1 MPTSSNSLV
10 IARVPGSANAM
21 KKRIKASLIAA
32 SIAALPFGADAAG
45 LGRLN
50 VLSALGQPLRAEVE
64 LTASAQE
71 LQSLSARVPSP
82 EAFKQ
87 ANVAFSPTIADLRL
101 SVEQRGGRSVVRIT
115 SNRPVNEP
123 FVDMLIELNWTGGQ
137 MRREY
142 TFLLDPV
149 DVLPARPVVAA
160 TVPVARPVASAPVES
175 KKLPA
180 TSSPGAAGG
189 DSYLVKSGDTLR
201 KIAEQTRPDGVSLDQ
216 MVVALFR
223 KNRDA
228 FIADNINRLQ
238 AGKILNV
245 PDGQSAK
252 AIPQSEA
259 RKEIVAHS
267 ADFDTYRKSL
277 AGAVA
282 ASPAEPS
289 PSVGGQE
296 SAGKI
301 TPKVAEAA
309 AGGTPRDQVK
319 VSTGDAGKGGDGS
332 ASARLQALEEDIV
345 ARDKALQEA
354 NARLAE
360 LERNIQEL
368 QRLVE
373 LKNQGMAQA
382 QQAAQGGT
390 GTAAPLPAAAP
401 APAPAV
407 EATPAAASEPKPLPK
422 PVAPPPAAE
431 PPGFLASLFDDPLTL
446 AGGGGILALLLGYLG
461 LRMRKRGPASL
472 PEEPVEL
479 PAAPPPPTAPSVA
492 PSVMGAVGGQ
502 SVDTNNVSV
511 LQTDFGQGGL
521 AAIDADEG
529 VDPVA
534 EADVYMA
541 YGRDAQAEEIL
552 IDALKV
558 DPTRGAVFVKLL
570 EIYAQRKS
578 LKQFES
584 LATDFYGM
592 TGGHGPDWEK
602 AAAIGRKLDPA
613 NPLFAENSVSAES
626 AGTDL
631 PKMAA
636 ATAVSQ
642 VAVADLDEVPP
653 ETSSIKD
660 TWALP
665 GDLQQFVGAG
675 DVDVDLSA
683 SLPVV
688 PGQSAG
694 DEEAHSLEFN
704 LDLGAPADA
713 KDGAQ
718 AVASSDVPD
727 EVGGLD
733 FNLDVGP
740 DTLPGEESAPVR
752 GSDQAEDPA
761 MISTMV
767 DTDMFR
773 LDLDA
778 PDEPAKPV
786 ELEFELPSESKPAAS
801 MPDMAATSLAV
812 DAASGGASADD
823 PEATKVQS
831 NLLEFDFDLGD
842 AAPEPKSAPAIDLS
856 GIDLNLDESIG
867 VTTDLQDSI
876 GGEAADDT
884 GSEEIETKLELAR
897 AYEDMGD
904 REGARELLEE
914 VLKEGTTGQQ
924 NAARTLLAKIA

>member
-1 MPTSSNSLV
+1 
-10 IARVPGSANAM
+10 M

-64 LTASAQE
+64 LTATAQE
-71 LQSLSARVPSP
+71 MQSISARVPSP

-87 ANVAFSPTIADLRL
+87 ANVAYSAAIADLRL

-115 SNRPVNEP
+115 SSRPVNEP
-123 FVDMLIELNWTGGQ
+123 FVDLLVELNWTGGQ

-142 TFLLDPV
+142 TFLLDPA
-149 DVLPARPVVAA
+149 DVLPARPVVATA
-160 TVPVARPVASAPVES
+160 APVARPVV
-175 KKLPA
+175 PA
-180 TSSPGAAGG
+180 AAVAAKPTVGSSSGRADS
-189 DSYLVKSGDTLR
+189 DSYLVKNGDTLR
-201 KIAEQTRPDGVSLDQ
+201 HIAEQTRPEGVSLDQ

-238 AGKILNV
+238 AGKILSV
-245 PDGQSAK
+245 PDGPSAK
-252 AIPQSEA
+252 SITATEA

-267 ADFDTYRKSL
+267 ADFDAYRKSL
-277 AGAVA
+277 ASAVTASA
-282 ASPAEPS
+282 AQPAPA
-289 PSVGGQE
+289 PAGQV
-296 SAGKI
+296 SAGQI
-301 TPKVAEAA
+301 TPKVAEPSASTGA
-309 AGGTPRDQVK
+309 RDQVR
-319 VSTGDAGKGGDGS
+319 VSSGEGGKGGEAP

-382 QQAAQGGT
+382 QQATQGG
-390 GTAAPLPAAAP
+390 AASLPPAPVPAAAP
-401 APAPAV
+401 AAPSA
-407 EATPAAASEPKPLPK
+407 EAPPAAASAPPPPPKPI
-422 PVAPPPAAE
+422 APPPAAE
-431 PPGFLASLFDDPLTL
+431 QPGFLASLFDDPMTL
-446 AGGGGILALLLGYLG
+446 AGGGGILALLLGYFG
-461 LRMRKRGPASL
+461 LRMRNRKPSEP
-472 PEEPVEL
+472 PEEPLEVV
-479 PAAPPPPTAPSVA
+479 PPPSTAPSVA

-502 SVDTNNVSV
+502 SVDTSNVSV

-570 EIYAQRKS
+570 EIYAHRKS

-613 NPLFAENSVSAES
+613 NPLFADGQGGAES
-626 AGTDL
+626 HSPVSPTGT
-631 PKMAA
+631 AA
-636 ATAVSQ
+636 AA
-642 VAVADLDEVPP
+642 AVAAAAVTAQMPELDDAPS
-653 ETSSIKD
+653 ETASIKD

-665 GDLQQFVGAG
+665 GEIQQFVGAG

-688 PGQSAG
+688 PGGLTGKGQDSA
-694 DEEAHSLEFN
+694 AHSLEFN
-704 LDLGAPADA
+704 LDLDAPSVGKDENPATPEPDA
-713 KDGAQ
+713 A
-718 AVASSDVPD
+718 
-727 EVGGLD
+727 GLD

-740 DTLPGEESAPVR
+740 DTLPGDDLPKTSGEVP
-752 GSDQAEDPA
+752 EDPA

-767 DTDMFR
+767 DSDMFR

-778 PDEPAKPV
+778 PDEGAKPKD
-786 ELEFELPSESKPAAS
+786 LEFELPSESKPAEPI
-801 MPDMAATSLAV
+801 PDLAATSLAIGITPEEAV
-812 DAASGGASADD
+812 DD

-831 NLLEFDFDLGD
+831 NLLEFDFDLD
-842 AAPEPKSAPAIDLS
+842 DTPSATPVPAIDLS
-856 GIDLNLDESIG
+856 GIDLNLDEPLETAAAPEG
-867 VTTDLQDSI
+867 VPGDLEDQES
-876 GGEAADDT
+876 